1 MTKGIQYAIPAVQAL
16 IDAVAGVRYAPD
28 NPPDKIAHAE
38 PVSVCMAGPGVVNY
52 FDGCIYYN
60 PITLRVWL
68 TVAHKDTPRNDA
80 TMVPYGD
87 SVPAALWASIDLS
100 STVDSIEAI
109 RIVGYGPWT
118 INGMARFGW
127 AFEIDVRITVCSTS

>member
-1 MTKGIQYAIPAVQAL
+1 MTKGIQYAIPAVQTL
-16 IDAVAGVRYAPD
+16 VNAVTGIRAAPTFI
-28 NPPDKIAHAE
+28 PDKIAEQEA
-38 PVSVCMAGPGVVNY
+38 VSVCMAGPGMVNY
-52 FDGCIYYN
+52 FDGCVYYN
-60 PITLRVWL
+60 PITLRLWI

-80 TMVPYGD
+80 AMLPYGD

-109 RIVGYGPWT
+109 RIVGYGPWS

-127 AFEIDVRITVCSTS
+127 AFEIDVRITVCA